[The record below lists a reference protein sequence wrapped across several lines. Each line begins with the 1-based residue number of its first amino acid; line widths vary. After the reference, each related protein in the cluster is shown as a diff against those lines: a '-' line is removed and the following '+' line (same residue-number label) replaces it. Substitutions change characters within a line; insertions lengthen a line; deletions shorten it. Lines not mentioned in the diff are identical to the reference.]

1 MLIGVTC
8 VSFFAMVLCY
18 LSLTIQLPAAVAF
31 SDYCKSPEDSQY
43 SIVKMPGKLLDII
56 NRKSSISQIARA
68 TSNFQS

>member
-18 LSLTIQLPAAVAF
+18 LSLTVQLPAAVAF

-43 SIVKMPGKLLDII
+43 SIVKMPGNLIVF
-56 NRKSSISQIARA
+56 NTKSSISKIARA
-68 TSNFQS
+68 TSSFQS